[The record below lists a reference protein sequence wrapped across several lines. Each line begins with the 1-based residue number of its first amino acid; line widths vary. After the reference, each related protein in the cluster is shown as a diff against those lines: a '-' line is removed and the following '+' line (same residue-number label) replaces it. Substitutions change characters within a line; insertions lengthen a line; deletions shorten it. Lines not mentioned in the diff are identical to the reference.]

1 MVRRHGLVCKIYALT
16 LAPAVRP
23 PISGGTPDSMDVDE
37 PKVTP
42 GRTQGHMNTD
52 LVHEIPRMYRL
63 LDLISEPGSVGLG
76 GQSLYILVQHKY

>member
-1 MVRRHGLVCKIYALT
+1 MVRRRGLVCKIYALT

-23 PISGGTPDSMDVDE
+23 PIPGGTPDSMDVDE

-52 LVHEIPRMYRL
+52 LVYEIPGMYRL
-63 LDLISEPGSVGLG
+63 LDLISEPGSGGLG
-76 GQSLYILVQHKY
+76 GRSLHIV